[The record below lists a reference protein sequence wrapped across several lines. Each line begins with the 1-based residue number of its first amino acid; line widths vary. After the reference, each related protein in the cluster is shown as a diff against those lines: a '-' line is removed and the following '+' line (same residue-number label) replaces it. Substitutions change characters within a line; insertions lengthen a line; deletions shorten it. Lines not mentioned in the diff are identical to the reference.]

1 MVDIK
6 FSGGGAAKQTLN
18 IGSFRGV
25 DYANAPYNVSINR
38 SPDAINMEPMLNG
51 AVGCRHG
58 YEALLNADGRINGIY
73 SLKELKGDHI
83 LVHHGSKLSEWK
95 NHKMCRY
102 VVPDE
107 GLLVDYGFTAND
119 VDYHFSHLPMAE
131 TDTVVF
137 NPNTNIVTVNDNSV
151 DYSEGVGGIKL
162 DMAADNTNLIYS
174 AVIDNIGSSLGVSYS
189 YITIDNFDLETQDSY
204 PYRYVNLSFNTGN
217 IPENGVTLIYHADTK
232 ILDVIGFADGE
243 KHLTTYTTASTKGYY
258 FNKEFIA
265 DKFPIYNNVGIVVN
279 SYMLTVGNECYYWQ
293 SSMMVPG
300 TKIEFDT
307 VSKKLI
313 INGEFYPLVDAVESY
328 AEIVM
333 EEYDSALMMLSCSL
347 PDLKSSCCQMDN
359 KLYIFT
365 GSMAYVYG
373 EYDVFDELG
382 NNIGSEYQLRKME
395 DEAYV
400 PTVVIASNPVKTV
413 VESKS
418 DHITTSLVATDSGGG
433 GGRAYEDINLLSDS
447 RCQRFCVSTSSND
460 VLSNGEYTGAGTVYH
475 KLPLAS
481 SPIKS
486 VDKVEVLNEFGS
498 WQEVVSSLYTVD
510 NVSGVLT
517 FKNPLKV
524 TPVTGRDNYKITYSV
539 DFSGSIDEKSIKT
552 EIDYVHGTD
561 WNFNPPII
569 DEYNDASDYD
579 KFANGEKFSAYKE
592 RIYLGKDVA
601 FPNGVNVT
609 VTFGERRN
617 GNVFLGGRF
626 DYDADG
632 NDEKIYDMTFT
643 ATTEPTEHK
652 IWLPNAKKYAMHALH
667 DDEFSVDA
675 SYYVYVRFFSQIVQI
690 GNEYY
695 LDISDVYA
703 IARNSKSSGGSIVI
717 YFERYG
723 IVYVKAEYSVR
734 KNAYKDRVNK
744 ATICTKFGYGGNLDR
759 LFVAGWD
766 AMHEYEFWS
775 EINNPLYFPDL
786 NYARLGD
793 GDTKIMGWNRVSNN
807 QLAIHKNSNGSDSTV
822 YIQNAVMNS
831 DYSVNFPVIEGASG
845 IGVVSER
852 CFAVLNGEPLA
863 LSADGVFATKLVTDI
878 PTDIKYAAPR
888 SYYINP
894 KLKQFNLANAEAIVF
909 DERYYLAVGGYV
921 FVADGKQKYMIGG
934 NQGYDYSYEWYVW
947 DNLPVRVWFVYEKEL
962 YFGTDDGRIC
972 KFNGGYTDCG
982 KPINCH
988 WTTPTLSFGT
998 TPYYKKI
1005 KNVIVSCVLPTTE
1018 FSEVNIDYID
1028 MKGEKNVKTA
1038 LIDNTSR
1045 KLGMVQSIATNYKVK
1060 KCTAMQ
1066 VRVRADN
1073 AEDFVLQDISVLY
1086 TVSGKFKG

>member
-1 MVDIK
+1 MVDMK
-6 FSGGGAAKQTLN
+6 FSGGGSSKQTLN

-83 LVHHGSKLSEWK
+83 LVHHGNKLSEWK
-95 NHKMCRY
+95 NQNA
-102 VVPDE
+102 
-107 GLLVDYGFTAND
+107 GLQ
-119 VDYHFSHLPMAE
+119 E
-131 TDTVVF
+131 
-137 NPNTNIVTVNDNSV
+137 
-151 DYSEGVGGIKL
+151 
-162 DMAADNTNLIYS
+162 
-174 AVIDNIGSSLGVSYS
+174 
-189 YITIDNFDLETQDSY
+189 
-204 PYRYVNLSFNTGN
+204 
-217 IPENGVTLIYHADTK
+217 
-232 ILDVIGFADGE
+232 
-243 KHLTTYTTASTKGYY
+243 
-258 FNKEFIA
+258 
-265 DKFPIYNNVGIVVN
+265 IYNG
-279 SYMLTVGNECYYWQ
+279 
-293 SSMMVPG
+293 
-300 TKIEFDT
+300 F
-307 VSKKLI
+307 
-313 INGEFYPLVDAVESY
+313 
-328 AEIVM
+328 
-333 EEYDSALMMLSCSL
+333 

-365 GSMAYVYG
+365 GSTAYVYG

-382 NNIGSEYQLRKME
+382 NNIGSEYQLRKLE

-400 PTVVIASNPVKTV
+400 PTVVIASTPVKTTV
-413 VESKS
+413 
-418 DHITTSLVATDSGGG
+418 TTGKPYYAKDSGGG
-433 GGRAYEDINLLSDS
+433 GGTVYEAINLLSDK
-447 RCQRFCVSTSSND
+447 RCEMFCVSEVSDS
-460 VLSNGEYTGAGTVYH
+460 VLSDGSYTGSGTVYH
-475 KLPLAS
+475 KLLLSS

-486 VDKVEVLNEFGS
+486 IDKVEVLNEVGN
-498 WQEVVSSLYTVD
+498 WQDVDASSYTVD
-510 NVSGVLT
+510 TGSGILT
-517 FKNPLKV
+517 FKNPLEV
-524 TPVTGRDNYKITYSV
+524 TPVTGRDNYKVTYSV
-539 DFSGSIDEKSIKT
+539 N
-552 EIDYVHGTD
+552 YNGTINERSKKEEFNYNKYSD
-561 WNFNPPII
+561 QNFNPPII
-569 DEYNDASDYD
+569 DKYNDASDYD
-579 KFANGEKFSAYKE
+579 KYANGEVFITYKK
-592 RIYLGKDVA
+592 RMFLGA
-601 FPNGVNVT
+601 NLSNPNNVNVT
-609 VTFGERRN
+609 VTFGKRKN
-617 GNVFLGGRF
+617 GNLFLGGWF
-626 DYDADG
+626 DYDTDG
-632 NDEKIYDMTFT
+632 NREKIYDMTFT

-652 IWLPNAKKYAMHALH
+652 IWLPNAKKYAMEKLW
-667 DDEFSVDA
+667 DDELSVDA
-675 SYYVYVRFFSQIVQI
+675 SYYVYLRFFSQIVQI
-690 GNEYY
+690 GNEFY

-703 IARNSKSSGGSIVI
+703 IFREKTSAGGHIG
-717 YFERYG
+717 YFDVNYG
-723 IVYVKAEYSVR
+723 IVYAKAEFSLTE
-734 KNAYKDRVNK
+734 NLYKDRVNK

-759 LFVAGWD
+759 LFVAGFD
-766 AMHEYEFWS
+766 DMREYEFWS
-775 EINNPLYFPDL
+775 DINNPTYFPDL

-831 DYSVNFPVIEGASG
+831 NNSVDFPVTEGASG
-845 IGVVSER
+845 VGVVSER
-852 CFAVLNGEPLA
+852 CFGVLNGEPLA
-863 LSADGVFATKLVTDI
+863 LSVDGVFATKLVTDI

-894 KLKQFNLANAEAIVF
+894 KLKQFNLENAEAIVF

-934 NQGYDYSYEWYVW
+934 NQGYDYSYEWYLW

-1028 MKGEKNVKTA
+1028 LKGEKNVKTA
-1038 LIDNTSR
+1038 MIDNTSEKR
-1045 KLGMVQSIATNYKVK
+1045 GMVQSIATNYKAK

>member
-1 MVDIK
+1 MVDMK
-6 FSGGGAAKQTLN
+6 FSGGGASKQTLN

-95 NHKMCRY
+95 
-102 VVPDE
+102 
-107 GLLVDYGFTAND
+107 G
-119 VDYHFSHLPMAE
+119 
-131 TDTVVF
+131 
-137 NPNTNIVTVNDNSV
+137 PN
-151 DYSEGVGGIKL
+151 E
-162 DMAADNTNLIYS
+162 
-174 AVIDNIGSSLGVSYS
+174 SLQ
-189 YITIDNFDLETQDSY
+189 E
-204 PYRYVNLSFNTGN
+204 
-217 IPENGVTLIYHADTK
+217 
-232 ILDVIGFADGE
+232 
-243 KHLTTYTTASTKGYY
+243 
-258 FNKEFIA
+258 
-265 DKFPIYNNVGIVVN
+265 IYNG
-279 SYMLTVGNECYYWQ
+279 
-293 SSMMVPG
+293 
-300 TKIEFDT
+300 F
-307 VSKKLI
+307 
-313 INGEFYPLVDAVESY
+313 
-328 AEIVM
+328 
-333 EEYDSALMMLSCSL
+333 

-382 NNIGSEYQLRKME
+382 NNIGSEYQLRKLE

-413 VESKS
+413 VESKTS
-418 DHITTSLVATDSGGG
+418 HNTTSLEATDTGGG
-433 GGRAYEDINLLSDS
+433 GGYRYEDINLLSDS
-447 RCQRFCVSTSSND
+447 RCQHFLVSASSDN
-460 VLSNGEYTGAGTVYH
+460 VLSDGEYTGAGTVYH

-486 VDKVEVLNEFGS
+486 VNKVEVLNEFGS

-517 FKNPLKV
+517 FKNPLEV

-569 DEYNDASDYD
+569 DEYDTASDYD

-592 RIYLGKDVA
+592 RIYLGTDVA

-609 VTFGERRN
+609 VTFGKHIN
-617 GNVFLGGRF
+617 GNVSVGGWF
-626 DYDADG
+626 DYDEDG
-632 NDEKIYDMTFT
+632 NDEYISYMTFT

-652 IWLPNAKKYAMHALH
+652 IWLPNAKKYAMHAF
-667 DDEFSVDA
+667 DGKVSVD
-675 SYYVYVRFFSQIVQI
+675 SEFYVYLRFFSQIVQI

-703 IARNSKSSGGSIVI
+703 IACNPKYSGGSIVI
-717 YFERYG
+717 YFEKYG

-766 AMHEYEFWS
+766 TMREYEFWS
-775 EINNPLYFPDL
+775 EINNPTYFPDL

-822 YIQNAVMNS
+822 YIQNAVLNS
-831 DYSVNFPVIEGASG
+831 KNSVDFPVTEGASG
-845 IGVVSER
+845 VGVVNER
-852 CFAVLNGEPLA
+852 CFGVLNGEPLA

-894 KLKQFNLANAEAIVF
+894 KLKQFNLENAEAIVF
-909 DERYYLAVGGYV
+909 DERYYLAIGGYV

-934 NQGYDYSYEWYVW
+934 NQGYDYSYEWYLW

-1028 MKGEKNVKTA
+1028 VKGEKNVKTA

>member
-6 FSGGGAAKQTLN
+6 FSGGGSSKQTLN

-25 DYANAPYNVSINR
+25 DYANAPYNVSVNR

-58 YEALLNADGRINGIY
+58 YEAVLQADGRINGIF

-83 LVHHGSKLSEWK
+83 LVHHGNKLSEWK
-95 NHKMCRY
+95 SQNA
-102 VVPDE
+102 
-107 GLLVDYGFTAND
+107 GLQ
-119 VDYHFSHLPMAE
+119 E
-131 TDTVVF
+131 
-137 NPNTNIVTVNDNSV
+137 
-151 DYSEGVGGIKL
+151 
-162 DMAADNTNLIYS
+162 
-174 AVIDNIGSSLGVSYS
+174 
-189 YITIDNFDLETQDSY
+189 
-204 PYRYVNLSFNTGN
+204 
-217 IPENGVTLIYHADTK
+217 
-232 ILDVIGFADGE
+232 
-243 KHLTTYTTASTKGYY
+243 
-258 FNKEFIA
+258 
-265 DKFPIYNNVGIVVN
+265 IYNG
-279 SYMLTVGNECYYWQ
+279 
-293 SSMMVPG
+293 
-300 TKIEFDT
+300 F
-307 VSKKLI
+307 
-313 INGEFYPLVDAVESY
+313 
-328 AEIVM
+328 
-333 EEYDSALMMLSCSL
+333 

-365 GSMAYVYG
+365 GSTAYVYG

-400 PTVVIASNPVKTV
+400 PTVVIGSKPVKTV
-413 VESKS
+413 LASENSYK
-418 DHITTSLVATDSGGG
+418 DSGGG
-433 GGRAYEDINLLSDS
+433 GGTVYEGINLLSD
-447 RCQRFCVSTSSND
+447 QRIQMFRVGEASD
-460 VLSNGEYTGAGTVYH
+460 AVLSNGSYTGAGTVYH

-517 FKNPLKV
+517 FKNPLEV
-524 TPVTGRDNYKITYSV
+524 TPVTGRNNYKITYSV

-569 DEYNDASDYD
+569 DEYYDASDYD

-592 RIYLGKDVA
+592 RIYLGTDVA

-609 VTFGERRN
+609 VTFGEHRN
-617 GNVFLGGRF
+617 GNVVIGGWF
-626 DYDADG
+626 DYDTDG
-632 NDEKIYDMTFT
+632 NREKIYDMTFT

-652 IWLPNAKKYAMHALH
+652 IWLPNAKKYAMQKLH
-667 DDEFSVDA
+667 DDKLSVDA

-695 LDISDVYA
+695 LDISDVYE
-703 IARNSKSSGGSIVI
+703 IAKETKSAGGSMII

-766 AMHEYEFWS
+766 SMREYEFWS

-822 YIQNAVMNS
+822 YIQNAVLNS
-831 DYSVNFPVIEGASG
+831 DNSVNFPVIEGASG
-845 IGVVSER
+845 VGVVSER

-863 LSADGVFATKLVTDI
+863 LSADGVFSTKLVTDI

-894 KLKQFNLANAEAIVF
+894 KLKQFNLENAEAIVF
-909 DERYYLAVGGYV
+909 DERYYLAVDGYV

-934 NQGYDYSYEWYVW
+934 NQGYDYSYEWYLW

-1045 KLGMVQSIATNYKVK
+1045 KLGMVQSIATNYKAK

-1066 VRVRADN
+1066 VRVRTDN